1 MRVHDP
7 IGGPP
12 DLDSFFQAYGQ
23 HFQGLAS
30 YERHLQRLVAGYS
43 RGDGPDE
50 LRSTFSFAVQK
61 LVEAD
66 EKSRAQYGA
75 DKNILAHHGR
85 YAALFRAA
93 LIYLTFGLC
102 LRAPRFEIEAILR
115 CCDRGDPLLETLARV
130 AAPGSEARQL
140 APAFYRIFDRLYD
153 ALGAPSNQRPR
164 PHSAVSECLVSGED
178 GGLCLQGR
186 SSAEAAMGLCRI
198 LVLRGS
204 WCRGSVGNRGHD
216 AGGPPAISKR
226 PRRLLS
232 GAEYLMI
239 APQEFPGRRRFVL
252 FLSVGHIL
260 GRRGKTGPSPM
271 RMRAEPLILRVFRT
285 TGGRGVRPKTAK

>member
-12 DLDSFFQAYGQ
+12 DLDSFFQAYDQ
-23 HFQGLAS
+23 HFQGLGS
-30 YERHLQRLVAGYS
+30 YERHLQRLAAGYS

-50 LRSTFSFAVQK
+50 LHSTFSFAVQK

-153 ALGAPSNQRPR
+153 ALGAPSNQRP
-164 PHSAVSECLVSGED
+164 
-178 GGLCLQGR
+178 GLILQYLNVWYREKMEGFAFKGDHLLKQR
-186 SSAEAAMGLCRI
+186 WAYVGYWCFEAAGVVAALGIEDTM
-198 LVLRGS
+198 LVD
-204 WCRGSVGNRGHD
+204 H
-216 AGGPPAISKR
+216 
-226 PRRLLS
+226 
-232 GAEYLMI
+232 
-239 APQEFPGRRRFVL
+239 PQY
-252 FLSVGHIL
+252 
-260 GRRGKTGPSPM
+260 PSDLVAFY
-271 RMRAEPLILRVFRT
+271 RAQNT
-285 TGGRGVRPKTAK
+285 S